1 MRNKRKKRKFHL
13 LGKNSPKNEEDIE
26 RDDDTSFGNTVLAHQ
41 AAARLGPVD

>member
-13 LGKNSPKNEEDIE
+13 LVKNSPKNEEDIE